1 MPVVIILCLLFAL
14 YSSSAAAQSAA
25 DANASLGKQ
34 EDRFEIKQIDE
45 NVRVKLKDL
54 ADSAHHLQ
62 KTVHEI
68 IFEIT
73 RQEYVNASEPEVVGP
88 IVIPAIPPPTGV
100 IAMGGFFPPRKKYID
115 FYADQARDLLMM
127 LSEEGSSLPD
137 KIEGDEKLNAE
148 LPKLKKA
155 LEDLRQENDSLQ
167 NSMMGPTYNNLAIGK
182 QAVKVS
188 DQLDQIQK
196 LIKDCQKNIHI
207 DLKQFR

>member
-1 MPVVIILCLLFAL
+1 MPIVFILCLFLAL
-14 YSSSAAAQSAA
+14 YSSSVAAPSAA
-25 DANASLGKQ
+25 DVSANLGKQ
-34 EDRFEIKQIDE
+34 EDVAEIKQTNE
-45 NVRVKLKDL
+45 NVQIKLKDL
-54 ADSAHHLQ
+54 SDSAHHLQ

-127 LSEEGSSLPD
+127 LSEEGASLPD
-137 KIEGDEKLNAE
+137 KAEGDEQLNAE
-148 LPKLKKA
+148 LSKLKKA

-167 NSMMGPTYNNLAIGK
+167 NTMMGPTYNNLAIGK

-188 DQLDQIQK
+188 DQLDQMQK
-196 LIKDCQKNIHI
+196 LIKDCQKNIRTDI
-207 DLKQFR
+207 KQFR